1 MRRKENYAMKKLDV
15 PKSVDLPN
23 GRTFF
28 ARYKRIKREELSPEI
43 RMRRTYR
50 QRAAPRGRRRRRRGQ
65 QGREIVEAAKKAL
78 KNPMVR
84 AAAKKALDYAPGLY
98 ANILKRVKNQ
108 RIKKILNSDF
118 ALLGL
123 NQAIKVGNR
132 FLNVKPK
139 LTPKPKVIGV
149 A

>member
-15 PKSVDLPN
+15 PKRVVLPN

-28 ARYKRIKREELSPEI
+28 ARYKRIKREELPPEI
-43 RMRRTYR
+43 IMRRTYR
-50 QRAAPRGRRRRRRGQ
+50 QRAAPRGRRRRRQRGR
-65 QGREIVEAAKKAL
+65 GIVEVTKKAL

-84 AAAKKALDYAPGLY
+84 AAAKKVLEYAPGLY
-98 ANILKRVKNQ
+98 ANISKRVTNK

-123 NQAIKVGNR
+123 NQAIKAGNR
-132 FLNVKPK
+132 LLNVKPK
-139 LTPKPKVIGV
+139 LPPKPKKIGL

>member
-15 PKSVDLPN
+15 PKRVVLPN

-28 ARYKRIKREELSPEI
+28 ARYKRIKREELPPEI
-43 RMRRTYR
+43 IMRRTYR
-50 QRAAPRGRRRRRRGQ
+50 QRAAPRGRRRRRQRG
-65 QGREIVEAAKKAL
+65 RRIVEVTKKAL

-84 AAAKKALDYAPGLY
+84 AAAKLVLEYAPGLY
-98 ANILKRVKNQ
+98 QNISKRVTNK

-123 NQAIKVGNR
+123 NQAIKAGNR
-132 FLNVKPK
+132 LLNVKPK
-139 LTPKPKVIGV
+139 LPPKPKKIGL

>member
-15 PKSVDLPN
+15 PKRVVLPN

-28 ARYKRIKREELSPEI
+28 ARYKRIKREELPPEI
-43 RMRRTYR
+43 IMRRTYR
-50 QRAAPRGRRRRRRGQ
+50 QRAAPRGRRRRRQRGR
-65 QGREIVEAAKKAL
+65 GIVEVTKKAL

-84 AAAKKALDYAPGLY
+84 AAAKLVLEYAPGLY
-98 ANILKRVKNQ
+98 QNISKRVTNK

-123 NQAIKVGNR
+123 NQAIKAGNR
-132 FLNVKPK
+132 LLNVKPK
-139 LTPKPKVIGV
+139 LPPKPKKIGL

>member
-15 PKSVDLPN
+15 PKRVVLPN
-23 GRTFF
+23 GRTLF
-28 ARYKRIKREELSPEI
+28 ARYKRIKREELPPEI
-43 RMRRTYR
+43 IMRRTYR
-50 QRAAPRGRRRRRRGQ
+50 QRAAPRGRRRRRQRGR
-65 QGREIVEAAKKAL
+65 GIVEVTKKAL

-84 AAAKKALDYAPGLY
+84 AAAKKVLEYAPGLY
-98 ANILKRVKNQ
+98 ANISKRVTNK

-123 NQAIKVGNR
+123 NQAIKAGNR
-132 FLNVKPK
+132 LLNVKPK
-139 LTPKPKVIGV
+139 LPPKPKKIGL

>member
-15 PKSVDLPN
+15 PKRVDLPN

-28 ARYKRIKREELSPEI
+28 ARYKRIKREELPPEI

-65 QGREIVEAAKKAL
+65 QGRGIVEAVKKAL

-98 ANILKRVKNQ
+98 ANVLKRVKNQ

-139 LTPKPKVIGV
+139 LAPKPKVIGL

>member
-15 PKSVDLPN
+15 PERVTLPN

-28 ARYKRIKREELSPEI
+28 ARYKRIKREELPPEI
-43 RMRRTYR
+43 IMRRTYR
-50 QRAAPRGRRRRRRGQ
+50 QRAAPRGRRRRRRAQ
-65 QGREIVEAAKKAL
+65 QGRGIVETAQKAL

-84 AAAKKALDYAPGLY
+84 TIAKKALEYAPGLY
-98 ANILKRVKNQ
+98 QNISKRVKNK
-108 RIKKILNSDF
+108 RIQKILNSDF

-123 NQAIKVGNR
+123 NQAIKAGNR
-132 FLNVKPK
+132 LLNAKPN
-139 LTPKPKVIGV
+139 LPPKPKKIGL

>member
-1 MRRKENYAMKKLDV
+1 MRRKENYAMKRLDV
-15 PKSVDLPN
+15 PKRVDLPN

-28 ARYKRIKREELSPEI
+28 ARYKRIKREELPPEI
-43 RMRRTYR
+43 IMWRTYR
-50 QRAAPRGRRRRRRGQ
+50 QRAAPRGRRRRRQ
-65 QGREIVEAAKKAL
+65 QGRGIVEVTKKAL

-84 AAAKKALDYAPGLY
+84 AAAKNVLEYAPGIY
-98 ANILKRVKNQ
+98 QNISKRVTNK

-123 NQAIKVGNR
+123 NQAIKAGNGL
-132 FLNVKPK
+132 LNVKPK
-139 LTPKPKVIGV
+139 LPSKPKKIGL